1 MKGLHSGRPGPHR
14 TAAPHRL
21 RALLSPDP
29 AEYGNPGEG
38 GNLPDGGN
46 PLEDRNIGEGRAP
59 ADGAGTA
66 LRAGRFD
73 PSLPGAR
80 ALVAVG
86 VAAALVAAGYL
97 WLARPRPEP
106 VPAAEVRPAPA
117 AQPPVPSSPMSA
129 TGPAG
134 AVVVHV
140 AGKVRRPG
148 VVALPAGARVT
159 DAIKAAGGLR
169 PGAKTGVLNL
179 ARRLVDGEQILV
191 GVDQVPAAPG
201 GPAGAGGPVV
211 PGGAAPGAQVDLN
224 TATVEQFDQLP
235 GVGPVLAQRII
246 DYRTQHGAFRS
257 VDQLQEVTGIG
268 ERRYA
273 DLKDLVRV

>member
-1 MKGLHSGRPGPHR
+1 VLSSGPPESGGVPAAGGDTAGPAPP
-14 TAAPHRL
+14 AAAARS
-21 RALLSPDP
+21 SPDP
-29 AEYGNPGEG
+29 PPPAVPAAAA
-38 GNLPDGGN
+38 
-46 PLEDRNIGEGRAP
+46 AP
-59 ADGAGTA
+59 P
-66 LRAGRFD
+66 RAGRFD

-86 VAAALVAAGYL
+86 VAAALAAAGYL

-106 VPAAEVRPAPA
+106 LPAAEVRPAPA
-117 AQPPVPSSPMSA
+117 AQPSVPPPVPVP
-129 TGPAG
+129 TGSAG

-179 ARRLVDGEQILV
+179 ARHVVDGEQILV
-191 GVDQVPAAPG
+191 GVPAPALPG
-201 GPAGAGGPVV
+201 GAAGPAGPAV
-211 PGGAAPGAQVDLN
+211 PGGAAPAAQLDLN
-224 TATVEQFDQLP
+224 TATLEQFDQLP
-235 GVGPVLAQRII
+235 GVGPVLAQRIV

-273 DLKDLVRV
+273 ELKDLVRV